1 MDQQELDW
9 LDRFVGYLQNE
20 RRLSQHTVSN
30 YTRDLNKAV
39 SFFKS
44 RQIKAWKDI
53 NMHDVRAYISQ
64 RHRKGLSGRSLQRE
78 LSTLRT
84 FFKFLERELVVTKNP
99 AISVSAPKTP
109 RKLPQT
115 LDVDQ
120 MSHLLNI
127 QSDEILAIRDK
138 AMLELMYSS
147 GLRLAELVS
156 LNLGEVDLTEGN
168 VRVTGKG
175 SKTRIVPVGK
185 HAIDAIT
192 LWLKVRGNLVLMDES
207 ALFVSKRGV
216 RISRRA
222 VEFRM
227 KEWGEKQQIDVPVSP
242 HKLRHSFASHLLES
256 SGDLRAVQELLG
268 HADIST
274 TQIYTHLD
282 FQHLARIYDEAH
294 PRARKKSE
302 E

>member
-1 MDQQELDW
+1 MDKQESGW
-9 LDRFVGYLQNE
+9 IEKFVEFLKTE
-20 RRLSQHTVSN
+20 RRLSAHTVSN
-30 YTRDLNKAV
+30 YTRDLNKVV
-39 SFFKS
+39 SFCKA
-44 RQIKAWKDI
+44 RQVLCWMDLSVQ
-53 NMHDVRAYISQ
+53 DVRAYISQ

-78 LSTLRT
+78 LSTLRS
-84 FFKFLERELVVTKNP
+84 FFRFLEREKIVTKNP
-99 AISVSAPKTP
+99 AISVTAPKTP
-109 RKLPQT
+109 RKLPQVI
-115 LDVDQ
+115 DVDQ
-120 MSHLLNI
+120 VTRLMNI
-127 QSDEILAIRDK
+127 QSDDLLAIRDK
-138 AMLELMYSS
+138 AMMELMYSS

-156 LNLGEVDLTEGN
+156 LNVGDVDFQQGE

-185 HAIDAIT
+185 MAAQAVT
-192 LWLKVRGNLVLMDES
+192 AWLKVRGNLVLMDEP

-227 KEWGEKQQIDVPVSP
+227 KEWGEKQEIDVTVNP
-242 HKLRHSFASHLLES
+242 HKLRHSFASHVLES

-294 PRARKKSE
+294 PRARKKSDL
-302 E
+302 